1 MALPRLRFFWLS
13 RTLSKHIQTAC
24 LNLAKIQK
32 PERHSHSCWGICNRK
47 KSLMPLLGVNM
58 RSFVSASMIHI
69 RRSSNASVPNA
80 WHKNKTQKHQK
91 LWESARSARYC
102 AQHCPALPSIAQPF
116 CFQLWSRVTFTK
128 AQALVLCCNC
138 QFLLHRATWCHGA
151 FHPVRKGEM
160 QTATQPLNPL
170 SHVWILAHITGSA
183 SKLLVEVDPEQN
195 CRPKADDEDSLSR
208 SSFFSSKINWF
219 KTRTPFWLMI
229 GARWQTLLRKWY
241 SILMN
246 QQTQKGGCLTK
257 LTNYIIL
264 PYCWKCCFLCK
275 LSVRTQPSCRSA

>member
-1 MALPRLRFFWLS
+1 MHDTRTKRKNIKNSENLRDL
-13 RTLSKHIQTAC
+13 RDI
-24 LNLAKIQK
+24 
-32 PERHSHSCWGICNRK
+32 
-47 KSLMPLLGVNM
+47 V
-58 RSFVSASMIHI
+58 
-69 RRSSNASVPNA
+69 
-80 WHKNKTQKHQK
+80 
-91 LWESARSARYC
+91 
-102 AQHCPALPSIAQPF
+102 PSIAQPF

>member
-102 AQHCPALPSIAQPF
+102 AQHCPALLLPALEPSDVYKSSGLGAVLQLSVSVTSCHMVPRCFSSRAKRWNANSNSASQSSQP
-116 CFQLWSRVTFTK
+116 CLNIGWYHRQCQQAACWSR
-128 AQALVLCCNC
+128 
-138 QFLLHRATWCHGA
+138 
-151 FHPVRKGEM
+151 
-160 QTATQPLNPL
+160 
-170 SHVWILAHITGSA
+170 
-183 SKLLVEVDPEQN
+183 
-195 CRPKADDEDSLSR
+195 SR
-208 SSFFSSKINWF
+208 
-219 KTRTPFWLMI
+219 
-229 GARWQTLLRKWY
+229 
-241 SILMN
+241 
-246 QQTQKGGCLTK
+246 TK
-257 LTNYIIL
+257 LQAQG
-264 PYCWKCCFLCK
+264 WWW
-275 LSVRTQPSCRSA
+275 R